1 MDELGSGSPIIPVD
15 FSDPSDLTDTTDF
28 TDSDNEVRSLAVVI
42 VVGVCS
48 LLTFYLFI
56 ACGILHCYCIGDKG

>member
-1 MDELGSGSPIIPVD
+1 MAEFGSGSPISPVD
-15 FSDPSDLTDTTDF
+15 FSNPSDLVDTTDF
-28 TDSDNEVRSLAVVI
+28 TDSDDGVHSLAVAI

-48 LLTFYLFI
+48 LFTFCLFI